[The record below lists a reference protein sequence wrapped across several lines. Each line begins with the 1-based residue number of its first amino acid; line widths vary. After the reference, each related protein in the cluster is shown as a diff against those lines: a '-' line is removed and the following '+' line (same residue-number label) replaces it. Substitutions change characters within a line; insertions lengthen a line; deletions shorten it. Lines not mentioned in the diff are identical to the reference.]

1 MIKGKRYWKVTQIG
15 GVLLMNDD
23 EALEIVRH
31 YLKDD
36 YFQGVEETEETL
48 AEFESLDILDLI
60 FETNAYREIKA
71 LDSDDGYV
79 QTTVYNPKTGE
90 VYSDFVDS
98 GYLLVVD
105 VPVELAHINA
115 HITKQQHYEIMIE
128 KAKEQLGHIL
138 PEGFD
143 IEEHFR
149 VLTYPEFCEE

>member
-1 MIKGKRYWKVTQIG
+1 MIKGKRYWKVVQVG
-15 GVLLMNDD
+15 GLLLSTND
-23 EALEIVRH
+23 ETWGIVQR
-31 YLKDD
+31 YLKDS
-36 YFQGVEETEETL
+36 YFRNIEKNKETI
-48 AEFESLDILDLI
+48 AEFEGLDILDLI

-71 LDSDDGYV
+71 LDSDDRYV

-90 VYSDFVDS
+90 SYTDFVDS

-143 IEEHFR
+143 IGEHLR
-149 VLTYPEFCEE
+149 ILTYPEFFEE

>member
-15 GVLLMNDD
+15 GVLLKNDD
-23 EALEIVRH
+23 EALGIVRN

-36 YFQGVEETEETL
+36 YFQNIEENEETI

-60 FETNAYREIKA
+60 FVTNAYREIKA
-71 LDSDDGYV
+71 LDSDDRYI
-79 QTTVYNPKTGE
+79 QTTVYNPKTGDS
-90 VYSDFVDS
+90 YSDFIDL

-105 VPVELAHINA
+105 VPVELARINA

-143 IEEHFR
+143 IEERFHI
-149 VLTYPEFCEE
+149 LTYPEFYEE

>member
-15 GVLLMNDD
+15 GVLLKNDD
-23 EALEIVRH
+23 EAIGIVRN

-36 YFQGVEETEETL
+36 YFQNIEENEETI

-71 LDSDDGYV
+71 LDSDDRYI
-79 QTTVYNPKTGE
+79 QTTVYNPKTGDS
-90 VYSDFVDS
+90 YSDFVDS
-98 GYLLVVD
+98 GYLLVAD

-138 PEGFD
+138 PESFD
-143 IEEHFR
+143 IEKHFHI
-149 VLTYPEFCEE
+149 LTYPEFYEE

>member
-36 YFQGVEETEETL
+36 YFQGIEETEETL

-71 LDSDDGYV
+71 LDSDDRYV

-98 GYLLVVD
+98 GYLLVVN
-105 VPVELAHINA
+105 VPVELT
-115 HITKQQHYEIMIE
+115 HITKQQHYKIMIE

-143 IEEHFR
+143 IKEHFR
-149 VLTYPEFCEE
+149 VLTYPEFYQG